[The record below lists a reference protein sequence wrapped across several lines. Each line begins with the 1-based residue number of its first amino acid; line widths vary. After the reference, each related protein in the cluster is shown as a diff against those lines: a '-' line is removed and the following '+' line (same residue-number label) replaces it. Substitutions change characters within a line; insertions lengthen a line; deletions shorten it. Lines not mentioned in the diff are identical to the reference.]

1 MIRRDSLFLFAICF
15 HKPDCLCQACG
26 MDCCPFAL
34 EGTFPLI
41 DASRNEWS
49 TPTLVFTAV
58 LRWAGSRNPFG
69 KYPMPRPLASR
80 HRYSYRGTRLV
91 QEPLSESKDAAFW
104 KYWFFWKKNTFCFV
118 FKVDVILP
126 IIYKKNQNALQIDWT
141 SRIMLC
147 AIYLWKA
154 KQKVIIYEEF
164 WQMVM
169 GSPDPYVC
177 CSRSAVKHC
186 NGNVQPT
193 LGVARTAVHGAA
205 SDSLFM

>member
-1 MIRRDSLFLFAICF
+1 MNDQRRHLFLRQFYA
-15 HKPDCLCQACG
+15 
-26 MDCCPFAL
+26 
-34 EGTFPLI
+34 E
-41 DASRNEWS
+41 
-49 TPTLVFTAV
+49 LV
-58 LRWAGSRNPFG
+58 
-69 KYPMPRPLASR
+69 
-80 HRYSYRGTRLV
+80 RGTLLENTRCRAHWHRDTDIPIV
-91 QEPLSESKDAAFW
+91 GQDLSKSPSLKAKMPHSKNIV
-104 KYWFFWKKNTFCFV
+104 FFWKKNTFCFV

-126 IIYKKNQNALQIDWT
+126 IIKKKNQNALQIDWT

-154 KQKVIIYEEF
+154 KQKVMIYEEF

-193 LGVARTAVHGAA
+193 LGVARAAVHGAA

>member
-1 MIRRDSLFLFAICF
+1 MINADTCF
-15 HKPDCLCQACG
+15 YGSSTLSWFEE
-26 MDCCPFAL
+26 PFWKI
-34 EGTFPLI
+34 P
-41 DASRNEWS
+41 
-49 TPTLVFTAV
+49 
-58 LRWAGSRNPFG
+58 
-69 KYPMPRPLASR
+69 
-80 HRYSYRGTRLV
+80 
-91 QEPLSESKDAAFW
+91 DAAPIGIETPIFLSWDKTCPRAPLW
-104 KYWFFWKKNTFCFV
+104 KQRCRILKILFFWKKNTFCFV

-154 KQKVIIYEEF
+154 KQKVMIYEEF

-169 GSPDPYVC
+169 GSPDPHVC

-186 NGNVQPT
+186 NGNVQPP
-193 LGVARTAVHGAA
+193 LGVARAAVHGAA